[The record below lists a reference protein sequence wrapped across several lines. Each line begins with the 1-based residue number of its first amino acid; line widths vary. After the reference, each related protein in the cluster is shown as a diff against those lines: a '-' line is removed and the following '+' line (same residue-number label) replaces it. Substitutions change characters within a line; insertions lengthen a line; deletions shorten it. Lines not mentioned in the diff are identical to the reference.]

1 MIVYRL
7 SNHPDLVGLLPIL
20 FENPESRPI
29 CDGIRTITILKSVL
43 INIKYTGAPNRVY
56 LIETDTQKT

>member
-1 MIVYRL
+1 MTVYTL
-7 SNHPDLVGLLPIL
+7 SNHPDLVGILPIL

-29 CDGIRTITILKSVL
+29 CDWDRKNHDFEICFD
-43 INIKYTGAPNRVY
+43 KYTGAPNRVY